1 MGCGRLPAALWRCN
15 VKMFMVL
22 PGAALVLLV
31 LWDAFETVVLPRRVT
46 RKFRLTRL
54 FYRYTWMIWSA
65 IIRKVARGARQET
78 YLSYYGPMSLIL
90 LLTIWAAGVIF
101 GFALMTWAA
110 GFPLRAPEGVPD
122 FTTYLYLSGTT
133 FFTLGLG
140 DVTPITIVDRA
151 LTAVES
157 GLGLGLLA
165 LVIGYLPAMNQSFS
179 RREVNI
185 SLLDSRAG
193 SPPTA
198 AEMLIRQCR
207 GNETE
212 ALLQYL
218 GDWERW
224 AAELLES
231 HLSYP
236 VLAYFRSQHDNQS
249 WLGALTVILDT
260 CALVVTG
267 MEGACVRQAQ
277 LTFAI
282 ARHTIVDLSLVL
294 NRSPLA
300 VKKDRLGPAEL
311 AQLRAIISG
320 SGIQLRRGDETDR
333 QLTDLRS
340 LYEPYIYSLSVYL
353 GLAIPPWFPSSG
365 RVDNWLTTA
374 WESGPEGNRKGKTG
388 GQHF

>member
-1 MGCGRLPAALWRCN
+1 MWPLARRHWRCK
-15 VKMFMVL
+15 VKILLAF
-22 PGAALVLLV
+22 PGAALILLV

-65 IIRKVARGARQET
+65 TIRRIAKGRRQET
-78 YLSYYGPMSLIL
+78 YLSYYGPMSLIF

-101 GFALMTWAA
+101 GFALVGWAA
-110 GFPLRAPEGVPD
+110 GFPLRAPEGTPG

-140 DVTPITIVDRA
+140 DVTPVATFVRA
-151 LTAVES
+151 LTAIEA

-185 SLLDSRAG
+185 SLLDARAG

-207 GNETE
+207 GSDTD

-249 WLGALTVILDT
+249 WLGALTTILDT

-282 ARHTIVDLSLVL
+282 ARHAIVDLSLVL
-294 NRSPLA
+294 NRPPLQM
-300 VKKDRLGPAEL
+300 KKDRLGPGDL
-311 AQLRAIISG
+311 AQLRAIIAG
-320 SGIQLRRGDETDR
+320 SGVRLHQGGEIDR
-333 QLTDLRS
+333 QLSELRN
-340 LYEPYIYSLSVYL
+340 LYEPYIYSLSLYL
-353 GLAIPPWFPSSG
+353 GLGIPPWFPSSG
-365 RVDNWLTTA
+365 RVDNWLTSV
-374 WESGPEGNRKGKTG
+374 WEPGAKTG
-388 GQHF
+388 SKGNKRRDEHF

>member
-1 MGCGRLPAALWRCN
+1 
-15 VKMFMVL
+15 VKMLMAI
-22 PGAALVLLV
+22 PGAALILLV

-54 FYRYTWMIWSA
+54 FYRYTWGVWSA
-65 IIRKVARGARQET
+65 IIRKIARGGPEET

-90 LLTIWAAGVIF
+90 LLTIWAAGAIF
-101 GFALMTWAA
+101 GFALVGWAA
-110 GFPLRAPEGVPD
+110 GFPLRAPEGAAGFV
-122 FTTYLYLSGTT
+122 TYLYLSGTT
-133 FFTLGLG
+133 FFTLGIG
-140 DVTPITIVDRA
+140 DVTPLTIWARA
-151 LTAVES
+151 LTAIES

-165 LVIGYLPAMNQSFS
+165 LVIGYLPSMNQSFS

-207 GNETE
+207 GSETE

-218 GDWERW
+218 SDWERW

-236 VLAYFRSQHDNQS
+236 VLAYFRSQHENQS
-249 WLGALTVILDT
+249 WLAALTVILDT
-260 CALVVTG
+260 CALVITG

-282 ARHTIVDLSLVL
+282 ARHAIVDLSLVL
-294 NRSPLA
+294 DRPPLQL
-300 VKKDRLGPAEL
+300 KEDRLNPADL
-311 AQLRAIISG
+311 AHLRAIIAD
-320 SGIQLRRGDETDR
+320 SGIQLSRRGESDR
-333 QLTDLRS
+333 QLADLRN

-353 GLAIPPWFPSSG
+353 GLAIPPWFLPSG
-365 RVDNWLTTA
+365 RVDNWLTSA
-374 WESGPEGNRKGKTG
+374 WEPGTKRKRKQTTG
-388 GQHF
+388 GGQQR

>member
-1 MGCGRLPAALWRCN
+1 VA
-15 VKMFMVL
+15 VKTILAL
-22 PGAALVLLV
+22 PGAALILLV

-54 FYRYTWMIWSA
+54 FYRYTWMIWSGT
-65 IIRKVARGARQET
+65 IRRVAKGRRQET
-78 YLSYYGPMSLIL
+78 YLSYYGPMSLIFL
-90 LLTIWAAGVIF
+90 LSIWAAGVIF
-101 GFALMTWAA
+101 GFALVGWAA
-110 GFPLRAPEGVPD
+110 GFSLRALEGTPG
-122 FTTYLYLSGTT
+122 FATYLYLSGTT

-140 DVTPITIVDRA
+140 DVTPVAALARA
-151 LTAVES
+151 LTAIES

-165 LVIGYLPAMNQSFS
+165 LVIGYLPAMSQSFS

-185 SLLDSRAG
+185 SLLDARAG

-198 AEMLIRQCR
+198 AEMLIRQCD
-207 GNETE
+207 GGDTE

-224 AAELLES
+224 SAELLES

-249 WLGALTVILDT
+249 WLGALTTILDT

-282 ARHTIVDLSLVL
+282 ARHAIVDLSLVL
-294 NRSPLA
+294 NRPPLQM
-300 VKKDRLGPAEL
+300 KKDRLSPADL
-311 AQLRAIISG
+311 AQLRAIIAG
-320 SGIQLRRGDETDR
+320 FGTVLREGEGIDR
-333 QLTDLRS
+333 QLAELRN
-340 LYEPYIYSLSVYL
+340 LYEPYIYSLSLYL
-353 GLAIPPWFPSSG
+353 GLAIPPWFPTSG
-365 RVDNWLTTA
+365 RVDNWLTSVWDSRAQTGSKRDIV
-374 WESGPEGNRKGKTG
+374 SGE
-388 GQHF
+388 HF